1 MTTRILGPPPVARL
15 LARGLWG
22 EVSWANVISGV
33 VVTGAISAWVIG
45 SEHRSGYRVHPLGVL
60 RLLGVLLVDLTLGS
74 FRVAAA
80 VLWPSEARLHAEI
93 VEVELASDR
102 PFTTT
107 VVADMLSLVP
117 GSLALDTLGG
127 PPHLEVHVMGHGS
140 VEEVRSEVARIE
152 ALGAGRVRA
161 DRGAGPQRGVGR
173 GGVGRGGG
181 WGRHPGGRPVS
192 VVYTVALT
200 MIGIAAA
207 VSAAWVVRTRLL
219 VERAIGIDA
228 MVAVLVNGLAVAA
241 AQLADGLFLELVL
254 LTVVLGFLGTVAA
267 SCDVQR
273 RNR

>member
-1 MTTRILGPPPVARL
+1 MTTRILGPLLL
-15 LARGLWG
+15 LAFWLALWG

-60 RLLGVLLVDLTLGS
+60 RLLGGLRVDLTRGS

-117 GSLALDTLGG
+117 GSLAIDTLGG

-140 VEEVRSEVARIE
+140 AEEVRSEVARIE
-152 ALGAGRVRA
+152 ALVLAAFEPIGVQDHSAEWDGAEW
-161 DRGAGPQRGVGR
+161 DGA
-173 GGVGRGGG
+173 
-181 WGRHPGGRPVS
+181 
-192 VVYTVALT
+192 
-200 MIGIAAA
+200 
-207 VSAAWVVRTRLL
+207 
-219 VERAIGIDA
+219 
-228 MVAVLVNGLAVAA
+228 
-241 AQLADGLFLELVL
+241 ADGDDTRE
-254 LTVVLGFLGTVAA
+254 G
-267 SCDVQR
+267 DR
-273 RNR
+273 